1 MCNTHVPSD
10 RSRWATEVSTET
22 TFEILKKPFSLQFIF
37 NVHGLSYINY
47 LNIQIILLSVFVTP
61 PLFINNTS
69 VLSTISNC
77 HMCLHGFK
85 YILLLHYSQG
95 VEGLHLP
102 TIILIKLTL
111 CIWNT
116 MMLHCGLKY
125 YTNFRSRVTWK
136 ENL

>member
-1 MCNTHVPSD
+1 MYVSLLSMINSHFKLTYVILSCVPHMYPVAD
-10 RSRWATEVSTET
+10 LDGLLE
-22 TFEILKKPFSLQFIF
+22 FLQKPPFSLQFIYT
-37 NVHGLSYINY
+37 VHGLSYIKY
-47 LNIQIILLSVFVTP
+47 LNIQIILLPVFVTP

-69 VLSTISNC
+69 ALNNISNC

-111 CIWNT
+111 CI
-116 MMLHCGLKY
+116 
-125 YTNFRSRVTWK
+125 
-136 ENL
+136 